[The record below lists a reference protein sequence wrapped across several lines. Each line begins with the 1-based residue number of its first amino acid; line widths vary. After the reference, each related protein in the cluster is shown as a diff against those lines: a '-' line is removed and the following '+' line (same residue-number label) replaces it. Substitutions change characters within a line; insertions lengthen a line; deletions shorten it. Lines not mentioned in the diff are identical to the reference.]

1 MSSDPS
7 AESEEA
13 DDEDR
18 SYEEQVQEELVP
30 EVTVGNDQS
39 GISGDDPASISE
51 ELREDATSGEDTPSL
66 SEALGEVDDKLGNA
80 FVGTLVGVK
89 LGVLLISAGALAIG
103 FAGMTT
109 LGGGLVAVGCL
120 AFARAGQRYWAY
132 ERTHTP
138 DSPDE
143 QSDTDG
149 GEPASAGINV
159 EPVAPAGATHAH
171 GP

>member
-39 GISGDDPASISE
+39 GISGDGPANISE
-51 ELREDATSGEDTPSL
+51 ELREDATSGEDAPSL
-66 SEALGEVDDKLGNA
+66 SEALGEVDDELGNA
-80 FVGTLVGVK
+80 FVGILVGVK
-89 LGVLLISAGALAIG
+89 LGVLLVSAGTLAIG
-103 FAGMTT
+103 VAGMTT

-132 ERTHTP
+132 ERTRNAG
-138 DSPDE
+138 SE
-143 QSDTDG
+143 GERSDTDEG
-149 GEPASAGINV
+149 GGAASEGRN
-159 EPVAPAGATHAH
+159 G
-171 GP
+171 